1 MKEMQCHDWLTD
13 FLERRGFAVTRNYLL
28 DTAFKAEFCPPCGA
42 EGGPCIALLCEYDA
56 LPDIGHACGHNLIA
70 EASVGAALAVKEAME
85 TVGNIHG
92 KLVVLGTPAEE
103 SLCGKEVLIQK
114 GALQGSTQRSCATH
128 LQWIS
133 WRPPSQRCN
142 RGKAAH
148 AGASPWEGLNALDA
162 AVASYVN
169 VGLLRQQM
177 KTTARVTVRKA
188 RYLGKSVAGVITE
201 GGGSPNVIPEEAE
214 MSYNVR
220 APSTAELA
228 ELTRRVEAC
237 FHAAAEATGCTAH
250 IDTPALYMH
259 MIHNSAMARTYRKHS
274 HALGVTFLDDVGNNL
289 ALSGAST
296 DCGNVSHRVPTIHPV
311 FAIGSAQGPANHTR
325 GFADVANAAES
336 QPPTLRAAKAL
347 ALTVLDLLMDAE
359 LMREVQR
366 EFVALQLPSNEKIA
380 SHNIFE

>member
-1 MKEMQCHDWLTD
+1 MNQSIINQSINQSTKVFMLLKYSYRNNSHNATSMHRADISH
-13 FLERRGFAVTRNYLL
+13 FLFSLE
-28 DTAFKAEFCPPCGA
+28 
-42 EGGPCIALLCEYDA
+42 I
-56 LPDIGHACGHNLIA
+56 
-70 EASVGAALAVKEAME
+70 
-85 TVGNIHG
+85 
-92 KLVVLGTPAEE
+92 VV
-103 SLCGKEVLIQK
+103 
-114 GALQGSTQRSCATH
+114 RF
-128 LQWIS
+128 
-133 WRPPSQRCN
+133 

-148 AGASPWEGLNALDA
+148 AGATPWEGLNALDA

-169 VGLLRQQM
+169 IGLLRQQM
-177 KTTARVTVRKA
+177 KTTARVH
-188 RYLGKSVAGVITE
+188 GVITE

-214 MSYNVR
+214 MSYNIR
-220 APSTAELA
+220 APSTAELV

-250 IDTPALYMH
+250 IDAPAMYMH
-259 MIHNSAMARTYRKHS
+259 IVHNSAMARTYRKHS

-289 ALSGAST
+289 VLSGAST

-359 LMREVQR
+359 LMCEVQR
-366 EFVALQLPSNEKIA
+366 EFVALQLLSEEKKPVVI
-380 SHNIFE
+380 S